1 MRIRSLELQG
11 FKSFADRAV
20 FRFGPGISGVV
31 GPNGCGKSNVIDAV
45 KWCIG
50 EQSAKSLRGDS
61 MADVIF
67 AGSSTRQPVAF
78 AEVTLTFE
86 AGAEPFPGIWARFAE
101 LAVSRRLYRTGSS
114 EYLVNQ
120 ERVRLRDIQEL
131 FLDTGV
137 GNQLY
142 SVIEQGRIGQIVHA
156 KPEQRRT
163 LIEEAAGI
171 SRYKIR
177 REETMEKLAT
187 TRTALERVADLADE
201 MGRQLRSAERQVQ
214 RIGRWRMLGAKL
226 RQQEILVSMARCSG
240 LVGDR
245 RALAEQVRAL
255 ETEVGEGTRAVD
267 RHEHELAERR
277 KAQESLDEEAGR
289 VRDRLAEVEAQ
300 RRVEESASIYQARE
314 SGSGKDRLARLAADL
329 GELRMERDTSAA
341 EAEIQ
346 AGARETAERELKRSR
361 ESLEGATERARVAG
375 ETLRVTREELE
386 RARRGAMEAFE
397 AAVRARAAVGGVAG
411 RRRDIATREERNRA
425 QLAAAGASNSHV
437 QEEIGRISA
446 QMAEAEALVGMARQ
460 QVEAGRAATA
470 GAEADREAANREQK
484 RLDGLLTDATRERE
498 RVKVRLDTLEDLQRK
513 NTDVPDGLKAVLA
526 VPGVIGLLASQLDV
540 PEALETL
547 LARALD
553 GALETALVPDR
564 EVAARAALVAKGAR
578 ARVLVVPE
586 DAVRAGSTAE
596 GLATEV
602 GGTPIG
608 RAALGALL
616 PRCDVVGTL
625 GDALAAW
632 RPGLRVVTREGALVR
647 EDGLVLLGADSGAG
661 TAALKRRREI
671 AVLHGTLAE
680 AESVVM
686 QRREELEAARGAVR
700 AAEAAVAAR
709 SAAIEAARG
718 DLRGREN
725 AVAEVR
731 HRLREQEA
739 ERLRATRAAEAL
751 ASEGTAIVR
760 DREALDREEQRAN
773 EGLMAAEGRQGAAEE
788 AQRARQGSL
797 EGLEPAL
804 AQAQDQAQRLR
815 LENANWQKDLVAAQT
830 AERTARERAERAGTR
845 ATQVDRE
852 RTDLDARL
860 LQLGLD
866 AEATTQK
873 LQSLGEEQ
881 GRVRDALEG
890 LREKGKVEKEKVR
903 VSEAATRAARERRD
917 IAKEKH
923 LRAEGEL
930 ARVRGEL
937 DRLKEEAEKRH
948 GLSLFGL
955 LDRLDRDGQVL
966 LEGWSPEGMP
976 PGLAAEPVPVLRVT
990 DAELEGEMAPRITAL
1005 EALREAFAK
1014 VGEINPEA
1022 EDEWR
1027 EASARHEELEKQ
1039 RADLAEA
1046 MDIIEKA
1053 IAKINRTCRE
1063 RFRETFDLVAEHFAG
1078 MYPRLVGGGSGRLM
1092 LTDEEDLLT
1101 CGVELQVQPPGKRVQ
1116 NLSLLSGGEKAMAAI
1131 SLIFSLFRVKPSPF
1145 CLLDE
1150 VDAPLD
1156 EGNGARFNDMLRD
1169 MSTVSQFIV
1178 ITHNKKTMECADVLY
1193 GVTMPEPGTSRLVTV
1208 KID

>member
-67 AGSSTRQPVAF
+67 AGSSTRQPVGF

-101 LAVSRRLYRTGSS
+101 LGVSRRLYRTGHS

-131 FLDTGV
+131 FMDTGV

-156 KPEQRRT
+156 KPEQRRL

-171 SRYKIR
+171 SRYKAR

-187 TRTALERVADLADE
+187 TRTALDRVADLADE

-214 RIGRWRMLGAKL
+214 RIGRWRMLQARL

-245 RALAEQVRAL
+245 KALAEQVRTL
-255 ETEVGEGTRAVD
+255 EKEVGEGNRAVE
-267 RHEHELAERR
+267 RHEQELAERR
-277 KAQESLDEEAGR
+277 KSQEALDEEAGR
-289 VRDRLAEVEAQ
+289 IRDRLAEVEAQ
-300 RRVEESASIYQARE
+300 RRVEESAAVYQARE
-314 SGSGKDRLARLAADL
+314 SSAGKERLQRLATDL
-329 GELRMERDTSAA
+329 TELRNERDSAGA
-341 EAEIQ
+341 EAVSQ
-346 AGARETAERELKRSR
+346 GAAREHAERELKRSR
-361 ESLEGATERARVAG
+361 DALESATERARIAG

-386 RARRGAMEAFE
+386 RTRRGAMEAFE
-397 AAVRARAAVGGVAG
+397 AAVRARAAVAGIGG
-411 RRRDIATREERNRA
+411 RRRDLAVRQERNQG
-425 QLAAAGASNSHV
+425 QLAAAGASSSHFT
-437 QEEIGRISA
+437 EEIGRISA
-446 QMAEAEALVGMARQ
+446 QMAEAEALVAQARQ

-470 GAEADREAANREQK
+470 GAEAERETANREQ
-484 RLDGLLTDATRERE
+484 RRVDGLLTDATRERE

-513 NTDVPDGLKAVLA
+513 NMDVPDGLKAVLA

-553 GALETALVPDR
+553 GALETALVPDLD
-564 EVAARAALVAKGAR
+564 VAGRAAVAAKGAR
-578 ARVLVVPE
+578 ARVLVVP
-586 DAVRAGSTAE
+586 SSPPPPE
-596 GLATEV
+596 GLAAEI
-602 GGTPIG
+602 GGTSAG
-608 RAALGALL
+608 RAALATLL
-616 PRCDVVGTL
+616 PRSEVVGTL
-625 GDALAAW
+625 GEALARW
-632 RPGLRVVTREGALVR
+632 QPGLRIVTREGALVR

-671 AVLHGTLAE
+671 AALHGTLAE
-680 AESVVM
+680 ADAAVAR
-686 QRREELEAARGAVR
+686 RREELEAARGAVR
-700 AAEAAVAAR
+700 AAEAAVASR

-731 HRLREQEA
+731 HRLREQES

-751 ASEGTAIVR
+751 ANEGAAILR
-760 DREALDREEQRAN
+760 DREALDREELRAN
-773 EGLMAAEGRQGAAEE
+773 EGLAAAEGRQGAAEE
-788 AQRARQGSL
+788 AQRSRQGAL

-815 LENANWQKDLVAAQT
+815 LENAGWQKDLLAAQT
-830 AERTARERAERAGTR
+830 AERTARERADRASSR

-866 AEATTQK
+866 AEATTAK

-881 GRVRDALEG
+881 GRVRDGLEQM
-890 LREKGKVEKEKVR
+890 RERVKIEREKVR
-903 VSEAATRAARERRD
+903 ASEASAKSARERRD
-917 IAKEKH
+917 IARDKFI
-923 LRAEGEL
+923 RAEGEL
-930 ARVRGEL
+930 GRVRGEL
-937 DRLKEEAEKRH
+937 DRLKEEAEQRH

-990 DAELEGEMAPRITAL
+990 DAELEGDLGPRITAL
-1005 EALREAFAK
+1005 DALREAFAK

-1063 RFRETFDLVAEHFAG
+1063 RFRETFDLVADHFSNN
-1078 MYPRLVGGGSGRLM
+1078 YPRLVGGGSGRLV

-1131 SLIFSLFRVKPSPF
+1131 ALIFSLFRVKPSPF

-1169 MSTVSQFIV
+1169 MSQASQFIV